1 MPGSTKKQLETLK
14 NNSSESNRL
23 PFKSTHEVPIK
34 VTLVLILSAMASC
47 AFGVF
52 RGETLTVL
60 MKAINIC
67 MECIGL
73 G

>member
-1 MPGSTKKQLETLK
+1 MPESTKKQLETMK
-14 NNSSESNRL
+14 NNRSESNRL
-23 PFKSTHEVPIK
+23 TLKKTPEVPLK

-52 RGETLTVL
+52 RGETITVL